1 MKITIHT
8 KLGSFTGKELSEEH
22 RETVQKMMSG
32 FVQGRLT
39 HFTLEGEN
47 EEYFFPAEVLKQS
60 VFVIED

>member
-8 KLGSFTGKELSEEH
+8 KIGSFTGKELPEDT
-22 RETVQKMMSG
+22 RETVQKAMSG
-32 FVQGRLT
+32 FVQGYLT

-47 EEYFFPAEVLKQS
+47 EEYFFPTEVLKHS